1 MRIWLV
7 NEVGWV
13 ESISKIRGQD
23 RMDGFTFSEIW
34 HMCTR
39 SAYIH
44 VFLIHTHPICLMWC
58 LHILLLAH

>member
-34 HMCTR
+34 HM
-39 SAYIH
+39 Y
-44 VFLIHTHPICLMWC
+44 
-58 LHILLLAH
+58 